1 MIELALITAT
11 IYFVHRSW
19 TVYKSGYDKA
29 KSVARKATEKKNT
42 EGLTEDEINK
52 LKQILNQ

>member
-29 KSVARKATEKKNT
+29 KSVAQKATAKNSNSLT
-42 EGLTEDEINK
+42 EGEVQK
-52 LKQILNQ
+52 LKEILSK